1 MDIERLPS
9 GKFETNELVM
19 ELTILA
25 YNMLRMIGQE
35 SIRSGKAP
43 KPKHEV
49 HRRRLRTVIN
59 NLILIAGHLTKH
71 ARRLTLSL
79 GRSNV
84 WRNAFRAVVQGC
96 LCALCCS
103 INLWEFVNVISRIQV
118 EDNKNRKVFSEGFP
132 VFSCQYEAFMLEPS
146 LLLAYG
152 KHKITDAFH
161 PAKVNRKIAQ
171 RGCGRNPGLDLS
183 QEAKYVHS

>member
-1 MDIERLPS
+1 
-9 GKFETNELVM
+9 M

-71 ARRLTLSL
+71 ARRLTLSP

-84 WRNAFRAVVQGC
+84 WRNAFRAV
-96 LCALCCS
+96 
-103 INLWEFVNVISRIQV
+103 
-118 EDNKNRKVFSEGFP
+118 
-132 VFSCQYEAFMLEPS
+132 
-146 LLLAYG
+146 
-152 KHKITDAFH
+152 
-161 PAKVNRKIAQ
+161 
-171 RGCGRNPGLDLS
+171 
-183 QEAKYVHS
+183 YVRFAVV